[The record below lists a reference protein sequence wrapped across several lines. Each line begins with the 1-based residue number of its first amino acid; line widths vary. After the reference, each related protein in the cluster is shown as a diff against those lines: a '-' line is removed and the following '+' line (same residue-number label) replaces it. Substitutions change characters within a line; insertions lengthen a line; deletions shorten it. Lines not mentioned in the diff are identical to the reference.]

1 MPQVEPYGP
10 FKAGDPVSFIF
21 DSKGANIR
29 TSLDGGVWSPA
40 FASPL
45 TVNLGSSLDPG
56 PHYIR
61 AKAEKGAQSS
71 LISEWK
77 FYIKP

>member
-1 MPQVEPYGP
+1 
-10 FKAGDPVSFIF
+10 
-21 DSKGANIR
+21 
-29 TSLDGGVWSPA
+29 
-40 FASPL
+40 L